1 MATLESL
8 DTRIT
13 VLETEFRTELRHL
26 AAKED
31 IADLRGEFRGEIKAL
46 EARLMLRLGGLIVG
60 SMGVLLAVLRLWP

>member
-1 MATLESL
+1 MVALEPL

-13 VLETEFRTELRHL
+13 VLETEFRTELRRL
-26 AAKED
+26 ATKED